1 MAHEINNPITSILA
15 LASHMAS
22 NDAPERTPRARKN
35 LQLIVQQSERIAELV
50 RGLLTFSRQTQMHTS
65 DVDLRKLLCTSLDLV
80 GYRARDAGIVV
91 RREIDPRL
99 PHIRG
104 DASRLTEVMVNLLAN
119 AIDAMPN
126 GGVLAV
132 RAAEAASGEVRVEV
146 HDTGE
151 GIPPERLP
159 RIFDPFFTTKEPGR
173 GTGLGLS
180 ISHGIVKDHG
190 GEIWAQSEPGKG
202 TMFVISLN
210 AGGIEYAAAHSGD

>member
-1 MAHEINNPITSILA
+1 
-15 LASHMAS
+15 
-22 NDAPERTPRARKN
+22 
-35 LQLIVQQSERIAELV
+35 
-50 RGLLTFSRQTQMHTS
+50 MHNT
-65 DVDLRKLLCTSLDLV
+65 DVDLRKVLHTSLDLV
-80 GYRARDAGIVV
+80 GYRIRETGIDL

-119 AIDAMPN
+119 AIDAMPK
-126 GGVLAV
+126 GGDLLV
-132 RAAEAASGEVRVEV
+132 RASEARSGEVHVEV

-151 GIPPERLP
+151 GISPERLP

-180 ISHGIVKDHG
+180 ITHGIVKDHG

-202 TMFVISLN
+202 TTFVISLN

>member
-1 MAHEINNPITSILA
+1 
-15 LASHMAS
+15 
-22 NDAPERTPRARKN
+22 
-35 LQLIVQQSERIAELV
+35 
-50 RGLLTFSRQTQMHTS
+50 
-65 DVDLRKLLCTSLDLV
+65 
-80 GYRARDAGIVV
+80 
-91 RREIDPRL
+91 
-99 PHIRG
+99 
-104 DASRLTEVMVNLLAN
+104 
-119 AIDAMPN
+119 
-126 GGVLAV
+126 
-132 RAAEAASGEVRVEV
+132 V